1 MVFGW
6 HIQIKAVS
14 YLFIFFYS
22 GRSTGCM
29 GFVSLTHEGEHE
41 SVIKLNGCICLDG
54 HDVQS
59 NPLAS
64 EYEAAERIDHQRCHL
79 PHRSVMQEIRFK
91 ALFFLLALLL
101 PHLCAKF

>member
-1 MVFGW
+1 
-6 HIQIKAVS
+6 
-14 YLFIFFYS
+14 
-22 GRSTGCM
+22 M

-59 NPLAS
+59 DPLAS
-64 EYEAAERIDHQRCHL
+64 EYEAVCHL

-101 PHLCAKF
+101 PHLYAKF